1 MKKFLKLDKQA
12 ITTSFFFKKKNNVLF
27 NQDLKN
33 DIIKNYKKNNS
44 DLRVCL
50 HQNPLD
56 KHHDMIILQQKKNF
70 YKPHKHKSKAETY
83 HMISGKMI
91 VIIFKNDGKILNSK
105 IIGGKDVFRVPS
117 NTFHTMIPLTK
128 YVIYHENKNG
138 PFIRK
143 GDSIYPN
150 WINKFPDQSSLLK
163 KLK

>member
-1 MKKFLKLDKQA
+1 
-12 ITTSFFFKKKNNVLF
+12 
-27 NQDLKN
+27 
-33 DIIKNYKKNNS
+33 
-44 DLRVCL
+44 
-50 HQNPLD
+50 
-56 KHHDMIILQQKKNF
+56 
-70 YKPHKHKSKAETY
+70 
-83 HMISGKMI
+83 MISGKMI

-150 WINKFPDQSSLLK
+150 WLNKFPDQSSLLK